1 MKFEKQ
7 LNEAKEKVSFH
18 KIMYNIRI
26 HHIII
31 FTAAGS
37 SSGAR
42 TSTSPSPARDIIL
55 PTDQF
60 TESDVVEIV
69 KNGFQRERVIAEL
82 RSANGNKTQ
91 ALAALFAKSL
101 KFQ

>member
-1 MKFEKQ
+1 MSVQYSEF
-7 LNEAKEKVSFH
+7 VF
-18 KIMYNIRI
+18 
-26 HHIII
+26 

-37 SSGAR
+37 SSAAR
-42 TSTSPSPARDIIL
+42 TSLASSPPRDIIL

-60 TESDVVEIV
+60 TETDVAEIV
-69 KNGFQRERVIAEL
+69 KNGFPRERVIAEL

>member
-1 MKFEKQ
+1 MC
-7 LNEAKEKVSFH
+7 
-18 KIMYNIRI
+18 
-26 HHIII
+26 I
-31 FTAAGS
+31 FIAAGS
-37 SSGAR
+37 SSGTR
-42 TSTSPSPARDIIL
+42 TSTSTSPGRDIIL

-60 TESDVVEIV
+60 TESDVAEIV
-69 KNGFQRERVIAEL
+69 KNGFPRERVIAEL

>member
-1 MKFEKQ
+1 MF
-7 LNEAKEKVSFH
+7 VRMHVF
-18 KIMYNIRI
+18 
-26 HHIII
+26 I

-42 TSTSPSPARDIIL
+42 TSSSPSPARDVIL

-60 TESDVVEIV
+60 TESDVAEIV
-69 KNGFQRERVIAEL
+69 KNGFPRERAIAEL
-82 RSANGNKTQ
+82 RTANGNKTQ

>member
-1 MKFEKQ
+1 MF
-7 LNEAKEKVSFH
+7 LAS
-18 KIMYNIRI
+18 
-26 HHIII
+26 
-31 FTAAGS
+31 GS
-37 SSGAR
+37 SSGGGGAS
-42 TSTSPSPARDIIL
+42 STSGLLVSVASERDTIL

-60 TESDVVEIV
+60 TETDVAEIV
-69 KNGFQRERVIAEL
+69 KNGFPRERVIAEL

>member
-1 MKFEKQ
+1 MP
-7 LNEAKEKVSFH
+7 
-18 KIMYNIRI
+18 
-26 HHIII
+26 
-31 FTAAGS
+31 T
-37 SSGAR
+37 
-42 TSTSPSPARDIIL
+42 TSSPARDIIL

-60 TESDVVEIV
+60 TETDVAEIV
-69 KNGFQRERVIAEL
+69 KNGFPRERVIAEL